1 MGVAAI
7 GGRLLSGPV
16 ARDQFFAQVPRGA
29 YTAVRSPALSNL
41 LDWTLHERRLLQSMR
56 VLHEGG
62 AVQYHGCF
70 GGADS
75 LTRDALHD
83 ALVGG
88 VAPVLD
94 ALEASAGS
102 QPAMLIVVVSPR
114 EVSAAPE
121 SPSSRLTVACYGAVM
136 ERDPFC
142 SQAPGAGLIAGCVRH
157 LPSAKDS
164 AWVHD
169 RAELEALG
177 RKAGAADVILQDD
190 KGRLVEGLVTNLFV
204 VRRA

>member
-1 MGVAAI
+1 MGVAAL

-16 ARDQFFAQVPRGA
+16 SRDQFFAQVPRGA
-29 YTAVRSPALSNL
+29 YTAVRSPALSTL
-41 LDWTLHERRLLQSMR
+41 SDWALHERRLLQSMR
-56 VLHEGG
+56 VLHEAG
-62 AVQYHGCF
+62 ALQYPGCF
-70 GGADS
+70 GEADS

-94 ALEASAGS
+94 ALEATAAS

-114 EVSAAPE
+114 EVSAAPG
-121 SPSSRLTVACYGAVM
+121 SLSSRVVVACYGAVM
-136 ERDPFC
+136 ERDPYC
-142 SQAPGAGLIAGCVRH
+142 CQAPGAGLVAGSVRH

-169 RAELEALG
+169 RAELDALG
-177 RKAGAADVILQDD
+177 REAGAADVLLHDD
-190 KGRLVEGLVTNLFV
+190 RGRLVEGLVTNLFV
-204 VRRA
+204 ARRA